1 MTRKDLIKHWQNL
14 YNIIHTDRE
23 RVRERS
29 HDNVNAGAVDN
40 IHIYTDKRVIYIKYP
55 KNGGSTLFRA
65 IIEPKIPRN
74 SENYIC
80 PGFNPLKFQLWLDN
94 MTEEAL
100 DQYFIFAI
108 VRNPYNRLISAFQYI
123 YKDNKDLTFKDFLEN
138 NISSEYNHHWIP
150 QSYICK
156 GMNIFDYVGKLE
168 ENFDGHVKVLLER
181 LGLNCNIDIPITNQS
196 IDRKI
201 EYDSYKRKIVN
212 EKYKDDFLLFDY
224 QILN

>member
-1 MTRKDLIKHWQNL
+1 MDLIKHWQNL
-14 YNIIHTDRE
+14 LNIHNENKNIL
-23 RVRERS
+23 
-29 HDNVNAGAVDN
+29 NAGVINAGVIDD

-55 KNGGSTLFRA
+55 KNGGSTLFRE
-65 IIEPKIPRN
+65 IIEPKIPIN

-80 PGFNPLKFQLWLDN
+80 HGFHPQKFQLWLAN
-94 MTEEAL
+94 MTEEAI
-100 DQYFIFAI
+100 DKYFIFAI

-123 YKDNKDLTFKDFLEN
+123 YKDNKDLTFKNFLEN

-150 QSYICK
+150 QSYICE

-168 ENFDGHVKVLLER
+168 ENFDGHAKVLLDR

-201 EYDSYKRKIVN
+201 EYDSHKRKIVN
-212 EKYKDDFLLFDY
+212 ENIKMISYYLITKY
-224 QILN
+224 

>member
-1 MTRKDLIKHWQNL
+1 MTKIHIIEYWKYLFNKNKENPNDCNSSMINL
-14 YNIIHTDRE
+14 
-23 RVRERS
+23 
-29 HDNVNAGAVDN
+29 

-55 KNGGSTLFRA
+55 KNGGSTIFRE
-65 IIEPKIPRN
+65 IIEPQISRHSK
-74 SENYIC
+74 NYIHAKIK
-80 PGFNPLKFQLWLDN
+80 PNEFQEWLDN
-94 MTEEAL
+94 ITEQAL
-100 DQYFIFAI
+100 DKYFIFTI

-123 YKDNKDLTFKDFLEN
+123 YNDNKDLTFKDFLEN
-138 NISSEYNHHWIP
+138 NISSEYNHHWVP

-156 GMNIFDYVGKLE
+156 GMNIFDYIGKFE
-168 ENFDGHVKVLLER
+168 ENFDEHVKVLLKY